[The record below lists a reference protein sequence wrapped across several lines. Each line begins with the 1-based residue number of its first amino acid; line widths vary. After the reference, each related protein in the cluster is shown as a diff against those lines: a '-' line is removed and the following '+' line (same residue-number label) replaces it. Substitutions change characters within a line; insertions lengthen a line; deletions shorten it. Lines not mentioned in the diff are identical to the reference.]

1 MSNIT
6 LGEKLTG
13 KLTVIKRSD
22 GCNIASEVYF
32 TYPVRL
38 QVTSRPNN
46 DRSLMIVVL
55 DFGGGLVSG
64 DEIRL
69 KFHVKSGASATIT
82 SQSTTKAF
90 KTIIGRPDTF
100 LCTDVMVEEG
110 ALLALVPQPIQCY
123 NESKLR
129 QETSI
134 TLTYASSR
142 NNLAPSLLFVDWY
155 TGGGRSLDH
164 GNWKFNSF
172 HTCTEL
178 KWLNIDS
185 GKIST
190 IFKDQSILA
199 GGDELSRHM
208 RAFNIVCLVLLVG
221 PRVAN
226 VADKLIKQFSSRGH
240 YEGSCSNGHNG
251 AVGLDHNRDQLLV
264 SCGSFP
270 LVPGIEGEGVLVRI
284 AARSMEQASVFLSC
298 YIGDLDGQLEED
310 PFEDIL
316 STHQV
321 INTQKRINCETSS
334 EEISL
339 SCGLLKL
346 PLQAAAESANKGNQN
361 VSKYSSLQA
370 LVSPMCLYQLVDSS
384 SPTGGFAHSNTL
396 EAACQLHFINENYP
410 LLQYVWEVLL
420 QTTTTMIPFLVR
432 SCRLF
437 QEPENASGSIS
448 WGVLVDAWERLD
460 NDLSAM
466 LTSHVARR
474 ASSVQGSGIL
484 RAYSGVYSQIRDQ
497 ILSLK
502 SRINDSS
509 SSAGCR
515 GQAATCFGAVCG
527 LLRVCPNQAANMFI
541 YTVARD
547 IINAGVRLNV
557 IGPIVSVVFLSIIYF
572 FPFPCC

>member
-1 MSNIT
+1 M
-6 LGEKLTG
+6 
-13 KLTVIKRSD
+13 
-22 GCNIASEVYF
+22 
-32 TYPVRL
+32 
-38 QVTSRPNN
+38 
-46 DRSLMIVVL
+46 
-55 DFGGGLVSG
+55 
-64 DEIRL
+64 
-69 KFHVKSGASATIT
+69 KSGASATIT

-90 KTIIGRPDTF
+90 KTIKGRPDTN
-100 LCTDVMVEEG
+100 LCTDVIVEEG

-164 GNWKFNSF
+164 GNWKFDSF

-178 KWLNIDS
+178 KWLNINS
-185 GKIST
+185 GKLST

-199 GGDELSRHM
+199 GGDELCRHM
-208 RAFNIVCLVLLVG
+208 RSFNIVCLVLLVG

-226 VADKLIKQFSSRGH
+226 VAHKLMKEFSSRSH
-240 YEGSCSNGHNG
+240 YEGSSDPEGGRSNGRNG
-251 AVGLDHNRDQLLV
+251 AVGLDHHRDQLLV

-270 LVPGIEGEGVLVRI
+270 LVPGIEGEGILVRI
-284 AARSMEQASVFLSC
+284 AARSMEQASVFLSR

-310 PFEDIL
+310 PFKDIL

-321 INTQKRINCETSS
+321 INTAKRIICENSS

-346 PLQAAAESANKGNQN
+346 PLQAAAEPANKANITTH
-361 VSKYSSLQA
+361 SSLQA

-437 QEPENASGSIS
+437 QESEKPYDIIS
-448 WGVLVDAWERLD
+448 WGVLVDAWEALD

-497 ILSLK
+497 IQSLK
-502 SRINDSS
+502 SRINDSAS
-509 SSAGCR
+509 STGCR

-527 LLRVCPNQAANMFI
+527 LLQVSPKQAANMFL

-547 IINAGVRLNV
+547 TINAGVRLNV
-557 IGPIVSVVFLSIIYF
+557 TGPIVSLVMSSIICFFPSVPLLLAFFLRHLSPCEFLSTNRREVILYNCCVTKFLMFWSSTF
-572 FPFPCC
+572 FVV